1 MVERLA
7 ALSVDLDEV
16 PNYYA
21 IHGLRGAP
29 DDDAAHAVYRRA
41 VPRFRALFSE
51 LGVPCTFFVIGQ
63 DMGDERALAEAR
75 TLAASGHELAN
86 HTQNHRYDLTRLGRD
101 GMTREVS
108 EGIESVGRALGRAP
122 AGFRAPGY
130 TITDE
135 LFDVLGACGVT
146 YDSSVFPC
154 PAYWGAKTAMIG
166 WIRARGR
173 ESHSIVDTPAVLT
186 APADP
191 YRVGQPYWTRGR
203 GAGAM
208 VELPIGVTR
217 GARLPYI
224 GTSVMAGGARVA
236 RLLTRQ
242 IVGRPLV
249 NLELHGADLLG
260 AREDGLEGLAAH
272 QRDLAVP
279 VESKTRVL
287 RAVIEQLQR
296 DGYRFVTLFEAA
308 RIALGRL
315 D

>member
-1 MVERLA
+1 MQERLA

-21 IHGLRGAP
+21 IHGLRGSP
-29 DDDAAHAVYRRA
+29 DDEATHAVYRRA

-51 LGVPCTFFVIGQ
+51 LGVPCTFFVIGS
-63 DMGDERALAEAR
+63 DMADDRALAEAR
-75 TLAASGHELAN
+75 LLAASGHELAN
-86 HTQNHRYDLTRLGRD
+86 HTQNHRYDLTRLDRD

-108 EGIESVGRALGRAP
+108 EGIDSVGRAFGRPP

-130 TITDE
+130 TINDT
-135 LFDVLGACGVT
+135 LFDVLGECGVS

-191 YRVGQPYWTRGR
+191 YRVGRPYWTRGR
-203 GAGAM
+203 GDGAM
-208 VELPIGVTR
+208 IEIPIGVTR

-224 GTSVMAGGARVA
+224 GTSVMGGGVRVA
-236 RLLTRQ
+236 KLLTAQ
-242 IVGRPLV
+242 MIGRPLV

-260 AREDGLEGLAAH
+260 AREDGLEALARH
-272 QRDLAVP
+272 QRDLAVS
-279 VESKTRVL
+279 VATKTHAL
-287 RAVIEQLQR
+287 RAVVEQLR
-296 DGYRFVTLFEAA
+296 DAGYRFVTLFESA
-308 RIALGRL
+308 RVATSMLG
-315 D
+315 